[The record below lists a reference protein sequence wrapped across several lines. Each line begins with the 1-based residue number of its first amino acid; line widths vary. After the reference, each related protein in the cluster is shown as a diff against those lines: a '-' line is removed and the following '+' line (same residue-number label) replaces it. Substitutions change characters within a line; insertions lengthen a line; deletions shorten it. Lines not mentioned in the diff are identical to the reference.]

1 MDLHLGGRVVAVTGA
16 ASGIGRATAV
26 LLAAEGAHVACLDV
40 QEDAL
45 HGLAKEIAAAGGT
58 AMAQRLD
65 VTDPASVE
73 AAIAAVVASFGK
85 LNTLVNA
92 AGVGGMVKFGDLG
105 LAEWNRVIAINLTGT
120 YLTCHAALPHLLA
133 AEGASI
139 VNISSIAGL
148 KGQAYSAAYCASKGG
163 VALFTRALA
172 NELAKQKVRA
182 NAVCPGGVMT
192 PLVAG
197 MQLEG
202 LDMDLI
208 GRMQNP
214 TFSLGKPDDV
224 ASLIAYLASDR
235 ASYVTG
241 ACYAIDGGAVA

>member
-26 LLAAEGAHVACLDV
+26 LFAAEGASVACLDV

-45 HGLAKEIAAAGGT
+45 AGVVAEIAAAGGT
-58 AMAQRLD
+58 ALAQRLD
-65 VTDPASVE
+65 VLDPGSVE
-73 AAIAAVVASFGK
+73 GAIAAVVKHFGK
-85 LNTLVNA
+85 LDTLVNA
-92 AGVGGMVKFGDLG
+92 AGVGGMVRFADLK
-105 LAEWNRVIAINLTGT
+105 LADWNRVIGINLTGT

-133 AEGASI
+133 ADGASI
-139 VNISSIAGL
+139 VNISSMAGL

-163 VALFTRALA
+163 VALLTRALA
-172 NELAKQKVRA
+172 NELAKQKVRV
-182 NAVCPGGVMT
+182 NAVCPGGIMT
-192 PLVAG
+192 PLVAA

-214 TFSLGKPDDV
+214 TYSLGEPDDV
-224 ASLIAYLASDR
+224 ANLIAYLASDR
-235 ASYVTG
+235 AAYITG
-241 ACYAIDGGAVA
+241 ACYAIDGGALA

>member
-26 LLAAEGAHVACLDV
+26 LLAGEGAQVACLDV
-40 QEDAL
+40 QEEAL
-45 HGLAKEIAAAGGT
+45 HDLVREITGAGGT
-58 AMAQRLD
+58 AMAHPLD
-65 VTDPASVE
+65 VTDPGSVDV
-73 AAIAAVVASFGK
+73 AIAAVLARFGT

-92 AGVGGMVKFGDLG
+92 AGVGGMVQFADLK
-105 LAEWNRVIAINLTGT
+105 LAEWNRVLAINLTGT

-133 AEGASI
+133 ADGASI

-172 NELAKQKVRA
+172 NELAKKKVRV

-197 MQLEG
+197 MNLEG

-214 TFSLGKPDDV
+214 TFSLGRPADV
-224 ASLIAYLASDR
+224 ANLIAFLASDR

>member
-16 ASGIGRATAV
+16 ASGIGRAAAV
-26 LLAAEGAHVACLDV
+26 LLAAEGALVACLDV

-45 HGLAKEIAAAGGT
+45 AGVVAQIGDAGGT
-58 AMAQRLD
+58 AMAHCLD

-73 AAIAAVVASFGK
+73 GAIAAVVARFGK
-85 LNTLVNA
+85 LNVLVNA
-92 AGVGGMVKFGDLG
+92 AGVGGMVKFADLG
-105 LAEWNRVIAINLTGT
+105 LAEWNRVLAINLTGT
-120 YLTCHAALPHLLA
+120 YLMCHAALPHLLA

-139 VNISSIAGL
+139 VNISSIAGI

-172 NELAKQKVRA
+172 NELAKQKIRA

-214 TFSLGKPDDV
+214 TFSLGQPDDV
-224 ASLIAYLASDR
+224 ANLIAYLASDR